1 MILSLSR
8 SLSLDHIGSNIIFSW
23 GKYLFRKKTH
33 IAIILMWKCDLILIN
48 WETFPL
54 KSLQHLE
61 HICRGSEILI
71 ICADVDLF
79 CSWKGEQ
86 KPYFVYF
93 WHIREPNM
101 KEWFL
106 KLPKQKIVER
116 DIKYFQGQFCKTKE
130 AHKSETWREESQP
143 RRRRWEQQP
152 SKVGG
157 CQLTRSVCFEFRQ
170 LVANTCGR

>member
-1 MILSLSR
+1 MRKIFVSKKNSHCNNSNVEMWSYPYQLRNFHSQILAAPGTAL
-8 SLSLDHIGSNIIFSW
+8 
-23 GKYLFRKKTH
+23 
-33 IAIILMWKCDLILIN
+33 
-48 WETFPL
+48 
-54 KSLQHLE
+54 
-61 HICRGSEILI
+61 RGLEILI
-71 ICADVDLF
+71 ICADVKSFLLT
-79 CSWKGEQ
+79 KGC
-86 KPYFVYF
+86 KNLTLYILS
-93 WHIREPNM
+93 HIREPNM

-106 KLPKQKIVER
+106 NLPEQKIVQR

-157 CQLTRSVCFEFRQ
+157 CQLTRFVCFEFRQ